1 MIVQYLSEYIA
12 AKSGDEKK
20 IAEFVDRYGYTPKPC
35 LREGLNDYRYYQL
48 SNRHPDEE
56 SRYEAAV
63 RLFAVVFHEPKVTPP
78 RGKQREVVKPWLLWL
93 SRREEFEGMDE
104 LVELCRR
111 ATGVESVDLI
121 NSIIGQ
127 TPELANWQRAGVAVT
142 ESNSHLDSIEAENAA
157 KAIAAKTIKEP
168 VETPEV
174 AAAPNATDFEL
185 LENFKNSESYRAA
198 SPKDKKAM
206 KKAFAAM
213 SYEERAMYFVV
224 D

>member
-48 SNRHPDEE
+48 SNRHPNEE

-63 RLFAVVFHEPKVTPP
+63 RLLAVVFHEPKVTPP
-78 RGKQREVVKPWLLWL
+78 RGKQREVVKQWLLWL
-93 SRREEFEGMDE
+93 SRRQEFEGMEE
-104 LVELCRR
+104 LVDLCRR

-157 KAIAAKTIKEP
+157 RAIAAKTIKDT
-168 VETPEV
+168 VVTPEV
-174 AAAPNATDFEL
+174 AAVPNATDFEL

-198 SPKDKKAM
+198 SPQDKKAM

-213 SYEERAMYFVV
+213 SYEERVMYFEVY
-224 D
+224 